1 MRSIT
6 KRFPGV
12 IANDGI
18 SFDLRKGEIHALLG
32 ENGAG
37 KSTLMNI
44 LYGLYQPDEGEIL
57 LDGQLVKITSPR
69 VAIQNGIGM
78 VHQHFMLV
86 PTLTVAENIVL
97 GMETGEGRRE
107 TERLRSR
114 DDGRRSSEA
123 GTTDDSIP
131 PSPVR
136 RLPSLSRLLG
146 LLDTQPPIA
155 RIRNI
160 AQEYGL
166 EIDPDAYV
174 KDLSVG
180 LQQRV
185 EIVKAL
191 YRNAQVLVL
200 DEPTAVLTPLEVT
213 HLFET
218 LRLLVAQGVSII
230 FITHK
235 LKEVQAVADRITVLR
250 QGKVV
255 GTTTPH
261 DATEASLAAMMVG
274 RSVLLQVDKTTAE
287 PKQIVLDVSDL
298 TVMNDRKGEAVHQ
311 VSFTVRA
318 GEILGI
324 AGVEGNGQTE
334 LIEAITGL
342 REHVGG
348 RVSVDGVELCNADAH
363 ALIEA
368 GGAHIPENRQRY
380 GMVAAYPLT
389 YNLVLST
396 IERAPF
402 TQGALGTLNEA
413 AIAEHA
419 RRLIHEFDVRTP
431 DEKTAMGSLSGG
443 NQQKTV
449 VAREFSRPIKL
460 LIAAQPTRGVDVGS
474 IEFIHKRIV
483 AQRDA
488 GVAVLLIS
496 AELDEILSLSD
507 RILVMFKGQIVGE
520 REAGV
525 TREDLGLLMMGKD
538 SR

>member
-1 MRSIT
+1 MRGIT

-12 IANDGI
+12 VANDGI

-44 LYGLYQPDEGEIL
+44 LYGLYQPDEGQII
-57 LDGQLVKITSPR
+57 LDGQPIQIDNPR
-69 VAIQNGIGM
+69 VAIQHGIGM

-97 GMETGEGRRE
+97 GMEHADDGGRR
-107 TERLRSR
+107 TE
-114 DDGRRSSEA
+114 DGI
-123 GTTDDSIP
+123 T
-131 PSPVR
+131 PSPVAASAPHR
-136 RLPSLSRLLG
+136 RPSSLFSLLK
-146 LLDTQPPIA
+146 TKPAIA
-155 RIRNI
+155 RIRQI
-160 AQEYGL
+160 AQHYGL
-166 EIDPDAYV
+166 EIDPNAYV

-191 YRNAQVLVL
+191 YRDARVLVL

-255 GTTTPH
+255 GTTTPRA
-261 DATEASLAAMMVG
+261 ATESSLAAMMVG
-274 RSVLLQVDKTTAE
+274 RTVLLQVDKPPAK
-287 PKQIVLDVSDL
+287 PGPPVLEVRDL
-298 TVMNDRKGEAVHQ
+298 TVLSDRKSEVVHQ
-311 VSFTVRA
+311 VSFAVRA

-342 REHVGG
+342 RDHTTGTVTL
-348 RVSVDGVELCNADAH
+348 DGVELRNADAH

-368 GGAHIPENRQRY
+368 GGAHIPENRHRF
-380 GMVAAYPLT
+380 GMVASYPLT

-396 IERAPF
+396 IDREPF
-402 TQGALGTLNEA
+402 TRGGTLNES
-413 AIAEHA
+413 AIAQHA
-419 RRLIHEFDVRTP
+419 RDLIKEFDVRTP
-431 DEKTAMGSLSGG
+431 DERTPMGSLSGG

-525 TREDLGLLMMGKD
+525 SREDLGLLMMGKA
-538 SR
+538 

>member
-1 MRSIT
+1 
-6 KRFPGV
+6 
-12 IANDGI
+12 
-18 SFDLRKGEIHALLG
+18 
-32 ENGAG
+32 
-37 KSTLMNI
+37 
-44 LYGLYQPDEGEIL
+44 
-57 LDGQLVKITSPR
+57 
-69 VAIQNGIGM
+69 
-78 VHQHFMLV
+78 
-86 PTLTVAENIVL
+86 
-97 GMETGEGRRE
+97 
-107 TERLRSR
+107 
-114 DDGRRSSEA
+114 
-123 GTTDDSIP
+123 
-131 PSPVR
+131 
-136 RLPSLSRLLG
+136 
-146 LLDTQPPIA
+146 
-155 RIRNI
+155 
-160 AQEYGL
+160 
-166 EIDPDAYV
+166 
-174 KDLSVG
+174 
-180 LQQRV
+180 
-185 EIVKAL
+185 
-191 YRNAQVLVL
+191 
-200 DEPTAVLTPLEVT
+200 
-213 HLFET
+213 
-218 LRLLVAQGVSII
+218 
-230 FITHK
+230 
-235 LKEVQAVADRITVLR
+235 
-250 QGKVV
+250 
-255 GTTTPH
+255 
-261 DATEASLAAMMVG
+261 
-274 RSVLLQVDKTTAE
+274 
-287 PKQIVLDVSDL
+287 
-298 TVMNDRKGEAVHQ
+298 
-311 VSFTVRA
+311 
-318 GEILGI
+318 
-324 AGVEGNGQTE
+324 
-334 LIEAITGL
+334 
-342 REHVGG
+342 VGG

>member
-1 MRSIT
+1 
-6 KRFPGV
+6 
-12 IANDGI
+12 
-18 SFDLRKGEIHALLG
+18 
-32 ENGAG
+32 
-37 KSTLMNI
+37 
-44 LYGLYQPDEGEIL
+44 
-57 LDGQLVKITSPR
+57 
-69 VAIQNGIGM
+69 
-78 VHQHFMLV
+78 
-86 PTLTVAENIVL
+86 
-97 GMETGEGRRE
+97 
-107 TERLRSR
+107 
-114 DDGRRSSEA
+114 
-123 GTTDDSIP
+123 
-131 PSPVR
+131 
-136 RLPSLSRLLG
+136 
-146 LLDTQPPIA
+146 
-155 RIRNI
+155 
-160 AQEYGL
+160 
-166 EIDPDAYV
+166 
-174 KDLSVG
+174 
-180 LQQRV
+180 
-185 EIVKAL
+185 VKAL

-261 DATEASLAAMMVG
+261 EATEASLAAMMVG
-274 RSVLLQVDKTTAE
+274 RTVLLQVDKTTAE
-287 PKQIVLDVSDL
+287 PKQIVLDVSEL

-342 REHVGG
+342 REHVSG
-348 RVSVDGVELCNADAH
+348 RVSVDGVELRNADAH

-389 YNLVLST
+389 CNLVLST

-402 TQGALGTLNEA
+402 TQGVIGTLNEA

-419 RRLIHEFDVRTP
+419 RNLIHEFDVRTP

-488 GVAVLLIS
+488 GVAVLLVS